1 MSTDRGDK
9 PLARDSFSKLITQ
22 IESLTKILE
31 SNETKP
37 SPQEEEK
44 KEVTKKICK
53 MCGQF
58 HKKPEFFW
66 ELEKMPRMVQLVR

>member
-37 SPQEEEK
+37 VTTRGRKKGGDEKNMQNVWSIPQETRVFLGARENAK
-44 KEVTKKICK
+44 NGPT
-53 MCGQF
+53 G
-58 HKKPEFFW
+58 
-66 ELEKMPRMVQLVR
+66 